1 MPLWQA
7 AQAAKRFRD
16 ICQPCELVAMAQEL
30 GRVNVLSEASAGT
43 VLTIDYMAATVTIAE
58 PG

>member
-1 MPLWQA
+1 
-7 AQAAKRFRD
+7 
-16 ICQPCELVAMAQEL
+16 MAQEL